1 MKTKQEYYDE
11 LVCSALDGTFPSVMP
26 DGCMYRGFGGTKCA
40 AGILIPDD
48 QYYETMEGCP
58 FDEIYEDLGD
68 IIPKGMTI
76 NDVCSIQTW
85 HDDLAWYPD
94 EFSVKFLRKLK
105 GSKIFDD
112 VKKLE
117 LQKQ

>member
-26 DGCMYRGFGGTKCA
+26 DFGCAYRGLNGAKCA

-48 QYYETMEGCP
+48 QYDIKMERRS
-58 FDEIYEDLGD
+58 FDEIYKNLGD
-68 IIPKGMTI
+68 IIPSDMTF
-76 NDVCSIQTW
+76 NEVYLIQGW
-85 HDDLAWYPD
+85 HDNASYYYPFLD
-94 EFSVKFLRKLK
+94 KFLGRLK
-105 GSKIFDD
+105 ESRIFNG